1 MTQVNFNINMEEL
14 TMLVS
19 NSVLDATM
27 KSLAIVIFNTYMEAE
42 RDQFIVRIIYKTHYF
57 MGPEADFDKF

>member
-27 KSLAIVIFNTYMEAE
+27 KSLAIVIFNT
-42 RDQFIVRIIYKTHYF
+42 
-57 MGPEADFDKF
+57 